1 MIGQVLRF
9 KATGGVSAREAELQA
24 MVEELV
30 WAMNRWGEDEDDSI
44 HPDAYA
50 AYAEALRVA
59 RIPVTTTVQGG
70 ETRHRFDPDWC
81 QRQRVTWAMRQQASR
96 P

>member
-1 MIGQVLRF
+1 MIGRAMRPE
-9 KATGGVSAREAELQA
+9 ATTGMSAREAELEA
-24 MVEELV
+24 MIEELV
-30 WAMNRWGEDEDDSI
+30 FAMNRWSDDEDDAI

-59 RIPVTTTVQGG
+59 RIPVTTTVEGG

-81 QRQRVTWAMRQQASR
+81 RRQRATWAMRQQAAR